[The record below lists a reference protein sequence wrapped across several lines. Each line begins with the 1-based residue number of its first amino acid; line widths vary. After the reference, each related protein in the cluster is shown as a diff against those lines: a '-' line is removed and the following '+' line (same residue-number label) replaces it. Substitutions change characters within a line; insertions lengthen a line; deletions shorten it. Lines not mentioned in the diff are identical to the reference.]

1 MGRPGLNMDRLA
13 SNATDIKLQLCVTTD
28 ENASVL
34 ALQRLQK
41 TLENFVKKLQG
52 GGIGRIMRNWIER
65 MNH

>member
-41 TLENFVKKLQG
+41 TLENFVKKLHV
-52 GGIGRIMRNWIER
+52 EELAEL
-65 MNH
+65 